1 MLLTDIYFTRI
12 LRCLICSLRTG
23 TVYIKK
29 MVLRVRS
36 QAGTQGDLTSAPGF
50 AAVFFLYARIF
61 VLVIQ
66 TFIHKDTFYVSD
78 SQSCATITIIKILE
92 ITFKKRYVVLLIFFH
107 FCFSTVQY
115 IEHFRLLGLFFFFPQ
130 LFNFISQYLLLRV
143 VWRAFCGTLCRQN
156 LQQKSTWGCCWIN

>member
-1 MLLTDIYFTRI
+1 MIDSDEVQHCIKGNADVNSDVFSKGKSIKICEMLLIDIYFTRI

-29 MVLRVRS
+29 MVLRARS

-50 AAVFFLYARIF
+50 AAVFFLCARIF

-78 SQSCATITIIKILE
+78 SQSCATIIIIKILE
-92 ITFKKRYVVLLIFFH
+92 ITF
-107 FCFSTVQY
+107 
-115 IEHFRLLGLFFFFPQ
+115 
-130 LFNFISQYLLLRV
+130 
-143 VWRAFCGTLCRQN
+143 
-156 LQQKSTWGCCWIN
+156 